1 MIAIIRGKLEQ
12 KSLTKIVVDVN
23 GIGFELFIPM
33 STYDKL
39 PEKSNTITL
48 NTCLHLRQD
57 SVQLYGFVTLP
68 EKSLFLM
75 LINSVSG
82 IGPKLALNILSS
94 MPVNSFCTAIIN
106 NDIKTLSGINGI
118 GKRSAE
124 RLAVELR
131 DKISEIF
138 PGAGLANLPTGL
150 SPVSSKGIEDA
161 VSGLITL
168 GFKPDSS
175 RKTVSKLAGKMPES
189 EITAQSL
196 IRNALII
203 LNK

>member
-1 MIAIIRGKLEQ
+1 MLAYIRGKLDQ
-12 KSLTKIVVDVN
+12 KSLTKVVVN
-23 GIGFELFIPM
+23 VNDIGFELFIPM

-39 PEKSNTITL
+39 PELSKSVTL
-48 NTCLHLRQD
+48 NTYLHLRQD
-57 SVQLYGFVTLP
+57 LIQIYGFMTLE

-82 IGPKLALNILSS
+82 IGPKLALNVLSS
-94 MPVNSFCTAIIN
+94 MPVTSFCSAVFN
-106 NDIKTLSGINGI
+106 SDIKTLSRISGV

-131 DKISEIF
+131 DKISEIS
-138 PGAGLANLPTGL
+138 PESSISNLSSGL
-150 SPVSSKGIEDA
+150 SSAASKGIEDA

-168 GFKPDSS
+168 GFKVDSS
-175 RKTVSKLAGKMPES
+175 RKTVNKLVAELPES
-189 EITAQSL
+189 ELTAQSL